1 MSERLTWEEIQERY
15 PDQWVGLAEVEYEP
29 DNDATIKT
37 AIVKYTD
44 KSKNELTRMQIQTN
58 GNLPG
63 IYTTP
68 DHVFQMGQ
76 WGISDE
82 AIYIEYEYKI
92 PDRIPEFP

>member
-1 MSERLTWEEIQERY
+1 MQGGFCMSERLTWEEIQEKY
-15 PDQWVGLAEVEYEP
+15 PDQWVGLVEVEYEP

-58 GNLPG
+58 GNLLG

-68 DHVFQMGQ
+68 DHVFQMGAV
-76 WGISDE
+76 G
-82 AIYIEYEYKI
+82 Y
-92 PDRIPEFP
+92 FG